1 MSRRKTN
8 CILFHRWGG
17 ETLRGFCERREPPVE
32 LRFSNKDLRKLI
44 IPLVIEQFL
53 QFSAGLITSI
63 MVAGLGEAAVS
74 AVSLVDSVFIL
85 FISLFS
91 ALATGGAVVA
101 GQLIGLG
108 DLKEGCKAA
117 WQMLLFVATA
127 SVAVMAVC
135 YLGHNFILDTVFGD
149 ITPEVR
155 QNAKTFLLITNAS
168 IPVIALY
175 NGGAAIFRV
184 MGNSKISMKMS
195 LLMNVI
201 NIAGIAILI
210 YGVGMGIE
218 GAGIALLTGRT
229 VAAVVILKLLM
240 NQDLPIHIR
249 KPLSFR
255 FDGKLLV
262 RILRIGVPNGLE
274 NSMFQLGKILVL
286 SLVSSFGTAAIAANA
301 VGNAVAMFGVTP
313 GMAMNLTTV
322 TIISQ
327 CVGASAFDQVRYYT
341 KKIMKLTY
349 AMMAVSNVIIILIL
363 PLLLKIY
370 DLSPE
375 ATEMARQILIYH
387 SVCAIVIWTYVL
399 RAGND
404 VAPTMIISIVS
415 MWLFRVIASYVLGRF
430 MGLGLFGVWIAM
442 TIDWLV
448 RAVAFV
454 VRYKQEKWVEKSGG
468 TLKKA

>member
-1 MSRRKTN
+1 MISIYLLPAGSKL
-8 CILFHRWGG
+8 C
-17 ETLRGFCERREPPVE
+17 ETFPMKEGNPVE
-32 LRFSNKDLRKLI
+32 LRFSNRDLRKLI
-44 IPLVIEQFL
+44 VPLVIEQFL

-85 FISLFS
+85 FITLFS

-117 WQMLLFVATA
+117 WQMILFVGLS
-127 SVAVMAVC
+127 SVAVMALC

-155 QNAKTFLLITNAS
+155 QNARTFLLITNAS

-201 NIAGIAILI
+201 NIAGIAVLI
-210 YGVGMGIE
+210 YGFGMGIE
-218 GAGIALLTGRT
+218 GAGIALFTGRAI
-229 VAAVVILKLLM
+229 AAVVILKLLTD
-240 NQDLPIHIR
+240 QKLPIHIR
-249 KPLSFR
+249 RPLTFR
-255 FDGKLLV
+255 FDGKLLR

-286 SLVSSFGTAAIAANA
+286 SLVSSFGTASIAANA

-313 GMAMNLTTV
+313 GMAMNLAVVTV
-322 TIISQ
+322 ISQ
-327 CVGASAFDQVRYYT
+327 CVGAGQFDQVKYYT
-341 KKIMKLTY
+341 KKLMKLCY
-349 AMMAVSNVIIILIL
+349 GMMAVSNVVILLIL

-375 ATEMARQILIYH
+375 ATEMARQILVYH
-387 SVCAIVIWTYVL
+387 SICAITIWTPAFTMPYVL

-404 VAPTMIISIVS
+404 VAPTMLISILS
-415 MWLFRVIASYVLGRF
+415 MWVFRVVFSYILGRYL
-430 MGLGLFGVWIAM
+430 GLGLFGVWVSM

-448 RAVAFV
+448 RGICFLA
-454 VRYKQEKWVEKSGG
+454 RYKQEKWIEKSGG
-468 TLKKA
+468 MIA

>member
-1 MSRRKTN
+1 M
-8 CILFHRWGG
+8 
-17 ETLRGFCERREPPVE
+17 E

-218 GAGIALLTGRT
+218 GAGIALFTGRA

-313 GMAMNLTTV
+313 GMAMNLATV

-387 SVCAIVIWTYVL
+387 SVCAIVIWTPSFTMPYVL

-448 RAVAFV
+448 RAIAFV